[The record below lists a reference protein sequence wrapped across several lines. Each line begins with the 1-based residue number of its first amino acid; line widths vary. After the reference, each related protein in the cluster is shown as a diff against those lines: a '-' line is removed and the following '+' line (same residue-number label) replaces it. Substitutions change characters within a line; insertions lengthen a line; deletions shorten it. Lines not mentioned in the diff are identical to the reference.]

1 MIRTFKYGEVANEE
15 LFIRSHLIVD
25 VAPVVSEIIA
35 DVVKNG
41 DEALLRYTE
50 KFDKAKLTSL
60 EVTAEEIDS
69 AYNSVGED
77 YLAVLRQ
84 AAEHIE
90 AYHKN
95 QVRPGFIMTKENG
108 VVLGQKVSPVAAVGL
123 YVPNGTAA

>member
-60 EVTAEEIDS
+60 EVTAE
-69 AYNSVGED
+69 
-77 YLAVLRQ
+77 
-84 AAEHIE
+84 
-90 AYHKN
+90 
-95 QVRPGFIMTKENG
+95 
-108 VVLGQKVSPVAAVGL
+108 
-123 YVPNGTAA
+123 

>member
-84 AAEHIE
+84 AAENIE

-95 QVRPGFIMTKENG
+95 QVRPRSEERR
-108 VVLGQKVSPVAAVGL
+108 
-123 YVPNGTAA
+123 

>member
-84 AAEHIE
+84 AAENI
-90 AYHKN
+90 
-95 QVRPGFIMTKENG
+95 
-108 VVLGQKVSPVAAVGL
+108 
-123 YVPNGTAA
+123 